1 MIYRKRLLTTLLALF
16 VLGGI
21 ARADKPARHVILLIG
36 DGMGD
41 QQIAAASHYAHGQ
54 AGKLYLE
61 SLPHRGRMTTESHAG
76 QITDSAAAGTAMATG
91 RKVRNGVLSQ
101 EIPGK
106 GKPLPT
112 VLEILQ
118 KRGWRTGLVT
128 TTYVTHAT
136 PAAFASHVESRK
148 ETEKIARQMFEQ
160 IRPNVVIGGGDPN
173 IVGQAK
179 PEKKKSKYAPAGV
192 PVKPAG
198 KVLSVEIARKA
209 GYVTLTSADEL
220 AKSKLAGK
228 KYVTAQFGAGYMPFE
243 YDRLQHEGK
252 GFEDYPNL
260 RAMTA
265 AALKVLEGSEKGF
278 FLMVEG
284 GMIDQACHQHALERS
299 VHETLEF
306 DATVRLVMEW
316 AKDRDDTLV
325 IVTADHETGGLKVLG
340 GQGKGAY
347 PKVSW
352 STGGHTSAKVPVF
365 AWGVGAE
372 RFARTLDNTD
382 LPAWLLRATRKQE
395 DEPDADAAA
404 MLQALQEVPF

>member
-1 MIYRKRLLTTLLALF
+1 MHRKRLLTTLLAL
-16 VLGGI
+16 LPLAGI

-36 DGMGD
+36 DGMSG
-41 QQIAAASHYAHGQ
+41 QQVAAASHYAHGQ
-54 AGKLYLE
+54 AGKLFME
-61 SLPHRGRMTTESHAG
+61 SLPHRGRMTTESHGG
-76 QITDSAAAGTAMATG
+76 QVTDSAAAGTAMATG
-91 RKVRNGVLSQ
+91 RKVRNGVISQ
-101 EIPGK
+101 ETPGEDT
-106 GKPLPT
+106 PLPT

-136 PAAFASHVESRK
+136 PAAFASHVAKRG

-160 IRPNVVIGGGDPN
+160 VRPNVVIGGGDPK
-173 IVGQAK
+173 VLGQDP
-179 PEKKKSKYAPAGV
+179 PEKKSKYAPEGV

-198 KVLSVEIARKA
+198 KVMSVEVARKA
-209 GYVTLTSADEL
+209 GYVTLTTADEL
-220 AKSKLAGK
+220 AKVDLAGQK
-228 KYVTAQFGAGYMPFE
+228 HLTAQFGAGYMPFE
-243 YDRLQHEGK
+243 YDRMQHEGK
-252 GFEDYPNL
+252 GFEDHPNL
-260 RAMTA
+260 RTMTA

-278 FLMVEG
+278 FLMIEG

-316 AKDRDDTLV
+316 AKGRDDTLIV
-325 IVTADHETGGLKVLG
+325 VTADHETGGLKVLA
-340 GQGKGAY
+340 GQGKGEY

-352 STGGHTSAKVPVF
+352 STGGHTSAKVPVY

-382 LPAWLLRATRKQE
+382 LPALLLRATRKQ
-395 DEPDADAAA
+395 DEEPSAEAAA
-404 MLQALQEVPF
+404 MLRSLQEVPF